1 MNSNLQA
8 NNTITTMCSNITG
21 YVLYAGYNNTT
32 NWPPYT
38 PNQIPPPINY
48 NNVFNFINQQQSLL
62 ILQGSV
68 VLGGNNFTI
77 NNSVY
82 DGGNNTYICGSF
94 NISSCG
100 AQNIAYLQGS
110 VWFSLGLTFNKN
122 TSTNSFVNCMVIYSS
137 STTSLLF
144 IGGQFSTV
152 TDINNNTY
160 TGTNF
165 AVINIINGSYTVNTN
180 VPPPPTT
187 TFPASSQINSLVF
200 VETTLYVGGI
210 DTIDTKNNIYFC
222 SYNYTL
228 TKWTNLL
235 PSPQNYPG
243 SINILYYIPN
253 TNSSSNPN
261 ILAIGGQFTSIGTAT
276 NCNNIVLYNTATGA
290 WTPLGTDDNYGV
302 TGIGTTY
309 QPLTNAVVYTIT
321 SNLALNNYIYIG
333 GYFMNAGSTQCNSLV
348 MYNLN
353 TFQWMIY
360 NPTPSNP
367 GVLYIDS
374 TTSSTDP
381 GIVYSLIINTS
392 DNSNLLVAGS
402 FYINIPNALTSTTT
416 YNLFKVTTNVLILPL
431 TYSQFYSK
439 TNT

>member
-1 MNSNLQA
+1 MTSNLQA
-8 NNTITTMCSNITG
+8 NNTITTMCSNTNT
-21 YVLYAGYNNTT
+21 YVLFAGYNNT
-32 NWPPYT
+32 NWPTYT
-38 PNQIPPPINY
+38 PIQNPPPSNY
-48 NNVFNFINQQQSLL
+48 NNVFNFLSNQVSYLT
-62 ILQGSV
+62 LQGSV
-68 VLGGNNFTI
+68 TLSGNNFTI

-82 DGGNNTYICGSF
+82 DGGFNTYICGSF

-100 AQNIAYLQGS
+100 AQNITYLQGGI
-110 VWFSLGLTFNKN
+110 WFSLGLTFNKN
-122 TSTNSFVNCMVIYSS
+122 TSTNSFVNCMAIYS
-137 STTSLLF
+137 TSLLF

-160 TGTNF
+160 TGANF
-165 AVINIINGSYTVNTN
+165 AVINISTAGNYTVNTS
-180 VPPPPTT
+180 VPPPPI
-187 TFPASSQINSLVF
+187 SSQINSLVF
-200 VETTLYVGGI
+200 VGTTLYVGGI
-210 DTIDTKNNIYFC
+210 DTNNNIYFY
-222 SYNYTL
+222 SYNTSGSSGSS
-228 TKWTNLL
+228 WTNLFTSSL
-235 PSPQNYPG
+235 SG
-243 SINILYYIPN
+243 SINILYYIPK
-253 TNSSSNPN
+253 TNQSDPN

-276 NCNNIVLYNTATGA
+276 NCNNIVLYNTETATETA
-290 WTPLGTDDNYGV
+290 TWTPLGTGGSYGV

-309 QPLTNAVVYTIT
+309 QPLTKAVVYTIT
-321 SNLALNNYIYIG
+321 SSFALNNYIYIG
-333 GYFMNAGSTQCNSLV
+333 GYFMNAGGKQCNSLV

-402 FYINIPNALTSTTT
+402 FYINIPNALSTSTLT

-439 TNT
+439 TIN